1 MSTTHFSH
9 NLIKGRV
16 AETIIQ
22 ELFQANDY
30 NVFSYGME
38 RTVPAIIHG
47 IKGLNSE
54 VAKAIRSMPDF
65 VMQNTRNG
73 ELFYVE
79 VKYRA
84 WGHFALKDLI
94 EDYPYTNAHFIIV
107 TNRSMLH
114 ITYQDLKAGKKP
126 AALRSDNLFGLS
138 AESLKVYREYVG
150 EFLGSERNLS
160 QQI

>member
-47 IKGLNSE
+47 IRGMNTE

-107 TNRSMLH
+107 TNRNILH
-114 ITYQDLKAGKKP
+114 ISYNELKEGKRP
-126 AALRSDNLFGLS
+126 VALKNDNLFGLS
-138 AESLKVYREYVG
+138 AKSLKVYREYVG
-150 EFLGSERNLS
+150 EFLGGDVEK
-160 QQI
+160 

>member
-1 MSTTHFSH
+1 MSATHFSH

-16 AETIIQ
+16 AETIVQ

-47 IKGLNSE
+47 IRGMNTE

-65 VMQNTRNG
+65 VMQNMRNG

-84 WGHFALKDLI
+84 WGHFTIKDLI
-94 EDYPYTNAHFIIV
+94 EDYPYNNAHFIIV
-107 TNRSMLH
+107 TNRSMMH
-114 ITYQDLKAGKKP
+114 ITYQDLKAGKKLM
-126 AALRSDNLFGLS
+126 ALRSDNLFGLS
-138 AESLKVYREYVG
+138 AESLQIYKTYVQ
-150 EFLGSERNLS
+150 EFLGKVVV
-160 QQI
+160 

>member
-47 IKGLNSE
+47 IRGMNTE

-65 VMQNTRNG
+65 VMQNTENG
-73 ELFYVE
+73 DLFYVE

-84 WGHFALKDLI
+84 WGHFTLKDLI

-107 TNRSMLH
+107 TNRNILH
-114 ITYQDLKAGKKP
+114 ISYNDLKEGKKP
-126 AALRSDNLFGLS
+126 VALKNDNLFGLS
-138 AESLKVYREYVG
+138 AKSLKVYREYVG
-150 EFLGSERNLS
+150 EFLGGDVEK
-160 QQI
+160 

>member
-1 MSTTHFSH
+1 MSVQEFSH

-16 AETIIQ
+16 AETIVQ
-22 ELFQANDY
+22 ELFQANGY

-47 IKGLNSE
+47 IRGLNSE

-65 VMQNTRNG
+65 VMQNMRNG

-84 WGHFALKDLI
+84 WGHFTINDLI
-94 EDYPYTNAHFIIV
+94 EDYPYGNAHFIIV
-107 TNRSMLH
+107 TNRNILH
-114 ITYQDLKAGKKP
+114 ISYNDLKAGKRP
-126 AALRSDNLFGLS
+126 VALKSDNLFGLS
-138 AESLKVYREYVG
+138 AKSLKVYREYVG
-150 EFLGSERNLS
+150 EFLG
-160 QQI
+160 

>member
-22 ELFQANDY
+22 ELFQANGY

-47 IKGLNSE
+47 IRGMNTE

-107 TNRSMLH
+107 TNRNILH
-114 ITYQDLKAGKKP
+114 ISFNELKEGKRP
-126 AALRSDNLFGLS
+126 VALKNDNLFGLS
-138 AESLKVYREYVG
+138 AKSLKVYREYVG
-150 EFLGSERNLS
+150 EFLGGDVEK
-160 QQI
+160 